1 MELIKYVKPED
12 WATLTQR
19 PAIDKEDLSQSVQ
32 NILNNIRDNGDEAI
46 KTYAKQ
52 FDNVDLNTFLVTDA
66 EIQNAQKT
74 CFKKN

>member
-32 NILNNIRDNGDEAI
+32 NI
-46 KTYAKQ
+46 
-52 FDNVDLNTFLVTDA
+52 
-66 EIQNAQKT
+66 
-74 CFKKN
+74 C